1 MAERAI
7 YLEEGKIK
15 INEDV
20 YATIITNKA
29 LETKG
34 VAGMSGTFS
43 DEVANLLGRKKTNEG
58 VSISFEEDGALC
70 IDMYVI
76 VNYGYRIPDVA
87 LRLQERIKTAL
98 VDMTEAK
105 VEHINIFVQGLVFN
119 DLSQTIIKEQQDET
133 TK

>member
-58 VSISFEEDGALC
+58 VSISFEEDAALC